1 MMISAGPLNA
11 QTSSSMS
18 QLFSYSSSTL
28 LIVLTRTE
36 SLSGVAGTRKPPRML
51 AFSNA
56 YDPEQESI
64 NDNLVGFV
72 VDATLCVKLLMRPI
86 RGANLPTR
94 SVIAQ
99 SAAVVLST

>member
-1 MMISAGPLNA
+1 
-11 QTSSSMS
+11 
-18 QLFSYSSSTL
+18 
-28 LIVLTRTE
+28 
-36 SLSGVAGTRKPPRML
+36 ML

-86 RGANLPTR
+86 RGASDQVGDSTISSRSSVDLIVVVEDLESGEEFELHLSVSIPVDTR
-94 SVIAQ
+94 V
-99 SAAVVLST
+99 